1 MRTALR
7 LIPLVLSLSL
17 AFAALGQGVIVEVD
31 DVTDNR
37 VTAEMLRGSLD
48 LRLRLSGAGL
58 EDAAAA
64 RVIVK
69 EARDDRGTVLTKG
82 DVNPPDFQG
91 REYNSGMV
99 MLSLLSPARGAS
111 SVRIKG
117 SVEIFAPSRDPS
129 AVVRVEK
136 ALTKLDEPL
145 SSKALQAAKIELTP
159 LSAARYEAML
169 KDREMTEEMIAAMR
183 AEGKKA
189 GASEEEIDLVI
200 GLAQALGE
208 MDTPPREGTVLLAG
222 KRNSFDKVFRIDV
235 LGADGEPIDTP
246 ERGSSRRGD
255 DTIMTIVPREPP
267 AADAALQLTLLT
279 DKSKLSFPFELTLE
293 LP

>member
-1 MRTALR
+1 MRTVLR
-7 LIPLVLSLSL
+7 LIPLGLSLSL
-17 AFAALGQGVIVEVD
+17 AFLAFGQGVVVEVD

-48 LRLRLSGAGL
+48 LRLRLSGAEL
-58 EDAAAA
+58 EDATAA

-82 DVNPPDFQG
+82 DANQPDFQG
-91 REYNSGMV
+91 REYNAGTV

-111 SVRIKG
+111 SVLIKG
-117 SVEIFAPSRDPS
+117 NVEIFAPSRDPN
-129 AVVRVEK
+129 AMVRIDK
-136 ALTKLDEPL
+136 ALTKLDTPL
-145 SSKALQAAKIELTP
+145 ASKTLQAAKIELTP

-169 KDREMTEEMIAAMR
+169 KDREVTEEMIAAMR

-189 GASEEEIDLVI
+189 GASEKEIELAI
-200 GLAQALGE
+200 GLAQALGG
-208 MDTPPREGTVLLAG
+208 MDAPPREGTVLLAG
-222 KRNSFDKVFRIDV
+222 KRSSFDQIFRIDV
-235 LGADGEPIDTP
+235 LGADGEPMDTP
-246 ERGSSRRGD
+246 ERGSSTRGY

-267 AADAALQLTLLT
+267 AADAALQITLLT
-279 DKSKLSFPFELTLE
+279 AKSRLSIPFELTLE